1 MGDELNENLRKD
13 GLKLGKA
20 ALLARIFF
28 LPAAAGLLC
37 LFLLN
42 FLVITSAL
50 VSVSV
55 GILCAPIG
63 ALYLGC
69 FGSFP
74 RRADGGGVV
83 LSLLRVL
90 PLFFYRPFFPF
101 LPETFPALFYG
112 A

>member
-1 MGDELNENLRKD
+1 MRRTDKMGDELNENLRKD

-63 ALYLGC
+63 ALYLLG
-69 FGSFP
+69 
-74 RRADGGGVV
+74 AIGVV